1 MMMASPAT
9 TKRIGTTVGWT
20 LAAILIVCLVGALW
34 IAFRGISAAQHLQ
47 AARAQIDNAAQAM
60 TDPDAAAVAIRELR
74 ADAQAAHALTSDPIW
89 WMGSQLPWVGP
100 QLAAV
105 STMAAALDDI
115 STTALTPLASVL
127 STVDMDSFRFT
138 DGGIDLAVFASI
150 QAAADEAA
158 AGMSSASD
166 ALNDIDTAPLLLPL
180 REIVETA
187 VVQVDDVA
195 NAADTLQRTAQL
207 LPTMLGGEEQR
218 TWLLLFQNPAELRS
232 LGGMPGATA
241 VLTAENGKISMIEQG
256 DAVMPR
262 FAEPVMQLDPE
273 LLAIYGTRPA
283 TWFSGTTILPDFALA
298 APIART
304 MWEHTHGTSAD
315 GVISLDPIA
324 LSYLLEATGPIQLQT
339 GDTLTSDNAVDFLLN
354 EVYLR
359 YPNSAEQNLVF
370 AQAAAT
376 VFDTLMSGGADP
388 AVVLSAL
395 SRSVDERRL
404 LLWSAHED
412 EQQILAETTLSG
424 HRPITDED
432 AARFG
437 VYLNDGTGS
446 KLGYYLDVDPQI
458 AWTRC
463 GPDQVTSEATLNLTL
478 TNTAPADAATSLP
491 GAIVGGNYGVPAATL
506 RVVTYIY
513 LPVGANLLSTE
524 LSGELGFGGGNDGEY
539 RVLSFATDLAP
550 GDSTSAAL
558 TISLPNANPD
568 HVIAELTPAFG
579 ETSVVATCES

>member
-1 MMMASPAT
+1 
-9 TKRIGTTVGWT
+9 
-20 LAAILIVCLVGALW
+20 
-34 IAFRGISAAQHLQ
+34 
-47 AARAQIDNAAQAM
+47 
-60 TDPDAAAVAIRELR
+60 
-74 ADAQAAHALTSDPIW
+74 
-89 WMGSQLPWVGP
+89 
-100 QLAAV
+100 
-105 STMAAALDDI
+105 
-115 STTALTPLASVL
+115 
-127 STVDMDSFRFT
+127 
-138 DGGIDLAVFASI
+138 
-150 QAAADEAA
+150 
-158 AGMSSASD
+158 MS
-166 ALNDIDTAPLLLPL
+166 
-180 REIVETA
+180 
-187 VVQVDDVA
+187 
-195 NAADTLQRTAQL
+195 
-207 LPTMLGGEEQR
+207 
-218 TWLLLFQNPAELRS
+218 
-232 LGGMPGATA
+232 
-241 VLTAENGKISMIEQG
+241 
-256 DAVMPR
+256 
-262 FAEPVMQLDPE
+262 
-273 LLAIYGTRPA
+273 
-283 TWFSGTTILPDFALA
+283 
-298 APIART
+298 
-304 MWEHTHGTSAD
+304 
-315 GVISLDPIA
+315 
-324 LSYLLEATGPIQLQT
+324 ATGPIQLQT
-339 GDTLTSDNAVDFLLN
+339 GDILTSDNAVDFLLN

-370 AQAAAT
+370 AHAAAT

-388 AVVLSAL
+388 TVVLSAL
-395 SRSVDERRL
+395 SRSADERRL

-437 VYLNDGTGS
+437 IYLNDGTGS

-463 GPDQVTSEATLNLTL
+463 GPDQTSEATLDLTL
-478 TNTAPADAATSLP
+478 TNTVPADAATSLP

-568 HVIAELTPAFG
+568 QVIAELTPAFG